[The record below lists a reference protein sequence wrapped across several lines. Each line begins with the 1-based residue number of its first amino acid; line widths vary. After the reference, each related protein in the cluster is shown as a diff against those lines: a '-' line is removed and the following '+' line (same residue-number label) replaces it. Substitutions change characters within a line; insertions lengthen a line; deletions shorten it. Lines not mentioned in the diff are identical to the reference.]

1 MPVTLDPDAAA
12 VYQAF
17 QDAGRPPY
25 ETLTPPE
32 ARAYYLAARPV
43 TNPEP
48 PELERVAPAELLA
61 PRDLEL
67 AGVEVRSITRLDDEQ
82 TGMAEARRALLD
94 LFHLGCPARRGGLL
108 RIDQ

>member
-1 MPVTLDPDAAA
+1 MPVVLDPDAAA

-17 QDAGRPPY
+17 QEAGRPPY

-48 PELERVAPAELLA
+48 PELERVAPLPIPPAHGAIPARVYTPKKLRKTHGLA
-61 PRDLEL
+61 PCLSFFH
-67 AGVEVRSITRLDDEQ
+67 G
-82 TGMAEARRALLD
+82 GGWARAHPD
-94 LFHLGCPARRGGLL
+94 SHAVVAP
-108 RIDQ
+108 